1 MNVKTRVE
9 TILLENQSVLQDI
22 ESQKNSPESLT
33 DTQRT
38 YTILNYIH
46 RSYPLLWV
54 VLRWFPGHTGVEGKE
69 KVDKLAKKAAVRRY
83 KKEGV
88 KEAGIAAF
96 ISAIKDW
103 GNSLNKNT
111 NWHQ

>member
-1 MNVKTRVE
+1 M
-9 TILLENQSVLQDI
+9 
-22 ESQKNSPESLT
+22 
-33 DTQRT
+33 
-38 YTILNYIH
+38 
-46 RSYPLLWV
+46 
-54 VLRWFPGHTGVEGKE
+54 EGKE

-103 GNSLNKNT
+103 GNSLNKKT
-111 NWHQ
+111 N